1 MRFPKKQVGTRT
13 TAMALALALA
23 ALVVTALPASAA
35 SVITSFT
42 PGCGAVGDTVTM
54 TGTGFTGMTGVTF
67 NAGGA
72 TTPATV
78 FAFVN
83 DTTATADVPA
93 GALTGLLRV
102 DTPTNDT
109 PSTTNFIVGAA
120 GVPTITSFLPTSG
133 PVGTSVVITGT
144 NFGCTTAVA
153 FNATPATSYVVDSA
167 TQITATV
174 PAGATTG
181 PLHVTTDGGGPAD
194 SATDFTVIPPP
205 VVTSFLPTSGPV
217 GTSVVITGTDL
228 TGATS
233 VTFNGTGAT
242 AFTVDLATQIT
253 ATVPAGATT
262 GKIAVTTPGGTG
274 ISAADFTVTTPG
286 GGGGGTTGTATITSF
301 TPTSGPPGTIVVIT
315 GTDLTGATS
324 VTFDN
329 VSATFTVNSATRI
342 TATVPAGATTG
353 KIVVTTP
360 AGTATS
366 AADFTVST
374 TGPTVTRH
382 GRSVN
387 LHLRKH
393 LVATGVVHVSDGF
406 NACRSHVIVKIQ
418 RLKKHVWKTISK
430 VRTRMNGRYWRHLED
445 RTGTYR
451 AVARKKVRHNGNDVC
466 KVSRSAPVSYHS

>member
-1 MRFPKKQVGTRT
+1 M
-13 TAMALALALA
+13 
-23 ALVVTALPASAA
+23 
-35 SVITSFT
+35 
-42 PGCGAVGDTVTM
+42 
-54 TGTGFTGMTGVTF
+54 
-67 NAGGA
+67 
-72 TTPATV
+72 
-78 FAFVN
+78 
-83 DTTATADVPA
+83 
-93 GALTGLLRV
+93 
-102 DTPTNDT
+102 
-109 PSTTNFIVGAA
+109 
-120 GVPTITSFLPTSG
+120 
-133 PVGTSVVITGT
+133 
-144 NFGCTTAVA
+144 A

-274 ISAADFTVTTPG
+274 TSAADFTVTLPSG
-286 GGGGGTTGTATITSF
+286 GGGGGGAVFAPTITSF
-301 TPTSGPPGTIVVIT
+301 TPTSGPVGTSVVIT
-315 GTDLTGATS
+315 GTDLTGATL

-342 TATVPAGATTG
+342 TATVPSGATTG
-353 KIVVTTP
+353 KIAVTTP
-360 AGTATS
+360 GGTATS

-374 TGPTVTRH
+374 TGPTVTKH

-393 LVATGVVHVSDGF
+393 LVATGVVHVADGF

-418 RLKKHVWKTISK
+418 RLNKHVWKTITK
-430 VRTRMNGRYWRHLED
+430 VRTRMNGRYWKHLED
-445 RTGTYR
+445 RSGKYR
-451 AVARKKVRHNGNDVC
+451 AVARKKMRHNGADVC
-466 KVSRSAPVSYHS
+466 KVDWSAPVRYHN